1 MRVRLLIV
9 GCCLLL
15 PLGAG
20 PARAGLEDL
29 PTFTDEELVQLVEA
43 AGTANVLP
51 PGDPIAITGDA
62 DFDDEIRARAE
73 ARGYRRRPT
82 PVGPLMEVDGQ
93 LLQPPVVAAWRALKA
108 AAAGAGYRIRI
119 VSGYR
124 SEAAQVSTF
133 LSGVDGSSLE
143 DYEERMAWSA
153 PPGYSKHHTGY
164 VIDLA
169 LPGQSHNDFAR
180 SGAYRW
186 LVADNYLVLKSFGFL
201 PSYPPN
207 GPPQGPNPEAWEYAY
222 VGGWVF
228 RCYRELL
235 WGPQAIGLGG
245 PPDCPD

>member
-1 MRVRLLIV
+1 MRVRFLTV

-15 PLGAG
+15 LLSAP
-20 PARAGLEDL
+20 PAWAGLEDL
-29 PTFTDEELVQLVEA
+29 PSFTDEELVRLVEA

-51 PGDPIAITGDA
+51 PGDPIAITGDP
-62 DFDDEIRARAE
+62 DFDEELRARAE
-73 ARGYRRRPT
+73 ARGYTRRPI
-82 PVGPLMEVDGQ
+82 PAGPLVEVDGQ
-93 LLQPPVVAAWRALKA
+93 LLQPPVVEAWRGLKEA
-108 AAAGAGYRIRI
+108 AADAGYRIRI

-143 DYEERMAWSA
+143 AYEERMAWSA

-169 LPGQSHNDFAR
+169 LPGQSHNDFSR

-235 WGPQAIGLGG
+235 WGPQAIGLAG